1 MCIEHTFVSILNGT
15 NISLIHLLLTII
27 PTWRDKKVD
36 MAVLSCVIKIC
47 YAKTTFLFIPAM
59 FNNFF
64 CSI

>member
-15 NISLIHLLLTII
+15 NIRLIHLLLTII
-27 PTWRDKKVD
+27 PIRRDKKVD

-47 YAKTTFLFIPAM
+47 YAKTTFLFFSAK
-59 FNNFF
+59 FSKFF